1 MNMELDTVTGQ
12 TFGLSLLNRVR
23 LVVSRRVHSE
33 IVLESV
39 FLMVCMIV

>member
-1 MNMELDTVTGQ
+1 MNMVTGQ
-12 TFGLSLLNRVR
+12 TFGLSLLNSVC

-39 FLMVCMIV
+39 FLMVHVIV